1 MYLRFVDRTA
11 RNLRL
16 IMNYQII
23 CNGFLPVSV
32 NKEDRLE
39 YFNYLEEYAVNDNLA
54 LFADFIAELEEQQLD
69 EYLSI
74 F

>member
-1 MYLRFVDRTA
+1 M
-11 RNLRL
+11 RNE
-16 IMNYQII
+16 
-23 CNGFLPVSV
+23 FLPVSI

-39 YFNYLEEYAVNDNLA
+39 YFNLLEEYAVNGNFS

-69 EYLSI
+69 GYLSI

>member
-1 MYLRFVDRTA
+1 M
-11 RNLRL
+11 
-16 IMNYQII
+16 
-23 CNGFLPVSV
+23 SV

-39 YFNYLEEYAVNDNLA
+39 YFNFLEEYAVNGNLT

>member
-1 MYLRFVDRTA
+1 
-11 RNLRL
+11 
-16 IMNYQII
+16 MNYQLMR
-23 CNGFLPVSV
+23 NGFLPVSV

-39 YFNYLEEYAVNDNLA
+39 YFNYLEEYAVNGNVSP
-54 LFADFIAELEEQQLD
+54 FIGFVAELEEQQLD